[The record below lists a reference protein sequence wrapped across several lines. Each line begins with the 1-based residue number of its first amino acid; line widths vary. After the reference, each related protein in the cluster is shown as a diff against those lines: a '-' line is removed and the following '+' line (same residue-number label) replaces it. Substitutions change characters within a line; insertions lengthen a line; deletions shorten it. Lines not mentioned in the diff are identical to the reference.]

1 MNEGRVLFLL
11 GEKGD
16 DYHLVKKV
24 VDVIKKLYG
33 KKCSLEYLLSL
44 DSFSE
49 TEKKRL
55 KNIFHQ
61 VFSDIYAWEFSFYY
75 HYGIWS
81 YKKSIYDHQAAV
93 KKLLILLNKKEF
105 SVRSI
110 VHTNDLS
117 LIATLLR
124 EWNEMYANDWRRL
137 RVDEA
142 PRFEINQ
149 EVLHFISNNLKE
161 RVGEVTT
168 VDFGFVKA
176 FMEAFSDYNVKNL
189 AKILTGGD
197 SIYS

>member
-24 VDVIKKLYG
+24 VDVITKLYG
-33 KKCSLEYLLSL
+33 KEFGFEDILSL

-61 VFSDIYAWEFSFYY
+61 GISDIYAWEFSFYHQDGY
-75 HYGIWS
+75 WS
-81 YKKSIYDHQAAV
+81 YEASIYDHQDTI
-93 KKLLILLNKKEF
+93 KRLLLLLNKREF
-105 SVRSI
+105 SVASI
-110 VHTNDLS
+110 VRTDDFP
-117 LIATLLR
+117 LIATLLH

-137 RVDEA
+137 RADDA
-142 PRFEINQ
+142 PQFEINQ

-161 RVGEVTT
+161 RVGEVSTF
-168 VDFGFVKA
+168 DFGFVKA
-176 FMEAFSDYNVKNL
+176 FMEAFHDYNLKNL
-189 AKILTGGD
+189 AKVLTGGN